1 MTIIV
6 ILLSLV
12 CTGLLAVVIVQRRQY
27 RRLQKDADGIV
38 LRYLAVTERFES
50 LVRDLTEPYGGVLS
64 ALNDVEQL
72 DGWFAGKPESDNR
85 MTARQALM
93 RIDCRLR
100 ILLRKVADRYPLS
113 ETDRQRWLNVDG
125 GSVR

>member
-1 MTIIV
+1 MTIVV
-6 ILLSLV
+6 ILFSLV

-72 DGWFAGKPESDNR
+72 DGWFAGQPESDNR
-85 MTARQALM
+85 MTARQVLM

-100 ILLRKVADRYPLS
+100 ILLRKVADRYRLS